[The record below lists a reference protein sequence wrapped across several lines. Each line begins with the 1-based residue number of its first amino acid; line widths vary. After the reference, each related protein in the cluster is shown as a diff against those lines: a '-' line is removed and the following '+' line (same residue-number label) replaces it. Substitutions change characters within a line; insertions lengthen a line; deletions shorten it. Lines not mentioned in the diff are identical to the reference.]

1 MAIKYKSKANTAPNP
16 IGTRFIEES
25 GNVLT
30 VIEIINPM
38 SYTFIYKCK
47 DDSGHI
53 YTIESWML
61 YLFEIIKPQSTR
73 GE

>member
-1 MAIKYKSKANTAPNP
+1 KYKSKANTPPNP
-16 IGTRFIEES
+16 IGTQFIDEL

-47 DDSGHI
+47 DNTGYI
-53 YTIESWML
+53 FTIESWML
-61 YLFEIIKPQSTR
+61 YLFDIVKP
-73 GE
+73 

>member
-1 MAIKYKSKANTAPNP
+1 MSIKYKSKANTPPNP
-16 IGTRFIEES
+16 IGTLLIEES

-30 VIEIINPM
+30 VIDIENPA

-47 DDSGHI
+47 DNSGHI

-61 YLFEIIKPQSTR
+61 YLFEIIKS
-73 GE
+73 